1 MRAAPA
7 LIRSLVMMFLAT
19 STLHAAEEEV
29 EPTTTMEGR
38 NLVVFIDKPVPL
50 IEGVEPSFPDI
61 AEIIIPE
68 NEVEGTEQLQSI
80 NQYNVSIQN
89 LEVEGGAWNGALIE
103 TLAGLGNLQ
112 QELRNHGAALASFDR
127 AMHISRINNGL
138 HNQNQIPLVNEII
151 ESNLA
156 IGNWEQADL
165 YYDYLFFVQQKSF
178 GLTDPRI
185 IPILEDLG
193 NWNMRAFTIGYGD
206 VLGLRLSTA
215 QLVFDAAARL
225 IGSHYG
231 RVDER
236 FIPFN
241 MSLAKSAFQVAMHP
255 ALINEMDR
263 PDILGVQDNL
273 RRALNESGSA
283 LPMGFRKGE
292 MALEQVIAYYEEQEV
307 VDIAALAEAR
317 TNLADWYLIF
327 ERRRDAEALY
337 LEIWNQLS
345 EQEDGAELQA
355 KLFGSP
361 IQIPTYNETPRRI
374 NLRGSERPDRGQLLA
389 DYGDF
394 SFEVSRWGEVRRVEL
409 ISEETIENAGQLRR
423 VAREMRRIYFR
434 PMLVDGVPVMTEDNR
449 VRVRFWY

>member
-1 MRAAPA
+1 MKVTPA
-7 LIRSLVMMFLAT
+7 QIHSFVLVFLA
-19 STLHAAEEEV
+19 SFSLQAAEEEV
-29 EPTTTMEGR
+29 EATTAVEGR
-38 NLVVFIDKPVPL
+38 SLVVFIDKPVPL
-50 IEGVEPSFPDI
+50 TEGVEPSFPTV
-61 AEIIIPE
+61 AEIIISE
-68 NEVEGTEQLQSI
+68 NEVEGAEQLQSI
-80 NQYNVSIQN
+80 NQYNFSIQN
-89 LEVEGGAWNGALIE
+89 LEEDGGAWNGALIE
-103 TLAGLGNLQ
+103 TLSGLGNLQ
-112 QELRNHGAALASFDR
+112 QELRNHEAALASFDR

-156 IGNWEQADL
+156 VGNWEQADL
-165 YYDYLFFVQQKSF
+165 YYDYLFYIQQKTF
-178 GLTDPRI
+178 GVTDPRI

-193 NWNMRAFTIGYGD
+193 NWNMRAFSIGYGD

-215 QLVFDAAARL
+215 QLAFNAAARL

-241 MSLAKSAFQVAMHP
+241 MNLAKSAFQVAMHP

-263 PDILGVQDNL
+263 PDILGEQDNL
-273 RRALNESGSA
+273 RRLLNESGSA

-292 MALEQVIAYYEEQEV
+292 LALEQVIAFYEEQEN
-307 VDIAALAEAR
+307 VDVQSLAEAK

-327 ERRRDAEALY
+327 QRRRDAEDLY
-337 LEIWNQLS
+337 LEIWNMLG
-345 EQEDGAELQA
+345 EQENGEELQA
-355 KLFGSP
+355 KFFGTP
-361 IQIPTYNETPRRI
+361 IQIPTYDETPRRI
-374 NLRGSERPDRGQLLA
+374 NLRGSERPDRGQLVA

-409 ISEETIENAGQLRR
+409 VGEETAENAGQLRR

-434 PMLVDGVPVMTEDNR
+434 PTLVDGVPVLTEDNR